1 MVKLNRIVTRAGD
14 DGRTSLGDG
23 TIAHKADSRV
33 QAIGDVDEANA
44 CLGVARLDASPD
56 LSDTLLRTQNDLFDL
71 GADIAALE
79 RDGLKVERLR
89 VVDAQVD
96 WLEARI
102 EAVNATLP
110 PLDSFVLPGGDAV
123 TARLHLAHTVVRRA
137 ERSLSALA
145 FGAPVNPVALRY
157 LNRLSDLLFVLARAQ
172 ARASGVET
180 LWRPGLHGERD
191 VETGP
196 GIAKLD

>member
-1 MVKLNRIVTRAGD
+1 MVKLNRIVTRSGD

-23 TIAHKADSRV
+23 AIAHKADSRV
-33 QAIGDVDEANA
+33 QAIGDIDEANA
-44 CLGVARLDASPD
+44 CLGVARLEAPSALRDM
-56 LSDTLLRTQNDLFDL
+56 LLHVQNDLFDL
-71 GADIAALE
+71 GADIAAVE

-89 VVDAQVD
+89 IAEVQVG

-102 EAVNATLP
+102 EAVNADLP
-110 PLDSFVLPGGDAV
+110 PLDSFVLPGGDTV
-123 TARLHLAHTVVRRA
+123 TAHLHLARTVTRRA

-145 FGAPVNPVALRY
+145 FGAPVNPAALRY

-180 LWRPGLHGERD
+180 LWRPGLHHERD
-191 VETGP
+191 VESGP
-196 GIAKLD
+196 GIT

>member
-1 MVKLNRIVTRAGD
+1 MVKLNRIVTRTGD

-23 TIAHKADSRV
+23 AIAHKAEPRV
-33 QAIGDVDEANA
+33 QAIGDIDEANA
-44 CLGVARLDASPD
+44 CLGVAGLDAPPA
-56 LSDTLLRTQNDLFDL
+56 LQGMLLHIQNDLFDV
-71 GADIAALE
+71 GADIAAVE

-89 VVDAQVD
+89 IADPQVD
-96 WLEARI
+96 WLGARI
-102 EAVNATLP
+102 EAVNADLP
-110 PLDSFVLPGGDAV
+110 PLDSFVLPGGDPV
-123 TARLHLAHTVVRRA
+123 TAHRHLARTVTRRA

-145 FGAPVNPVALRY
+145 FGAPVNPAALRY

-196 GIAKLD
+196 GVAEVE

>member
-1 MVKLNRIVTRAGD
+1 MVKLNRIVTRTGD

-23 TIAHKADSRV
+23 ALAHKADPRV

-44 CLGVARLDASPD
+44 CLGVARLDAPPD
-56 LSDTLLRTQNDLFDL
+56 LSDTLLHIQNDLFDL
-71 GADIAALE
+71 GADIAAVE

-89 VVDAQVD
+89 VVDAQVE

-102 EAVNATLP
+102 EAVNAGLP

-123 TARLHLAHTVVRRA
+123 TAHLHLARTVVRRA
-137 ERSLSALA
+137 ERSLNALA
-145 FGAPVNPVALRY
+145 FSAPVNPVALRY

-172 ARASGVET
+172 ARASGVEI
-180 LWRPGLHGERD
+180 LWQPGLHRERD
-191 VETGP
+191 VETGA
-196 GIAKLD
+196 GIAQLE